1 MRHFMLSILRPVSI
15 RSGLALCCGL
25 GVAGGVAL
33 ADGDFFDIG
42 VNPVGGTLV
51 TFDASD
57 EGAGELFGP
66 SRVFAAEIPIGQNF
80 IDDPGFFALP
90 GTFAQGTNFGFNILS
105 SLRQWN
111 DGLGVFEE
119 TDITMVFT
127 GGAFGLPG
135 EIFAPASGDGF
146 VPGFSLEVD
155 ASGGFDTHPI
165 FNLFDAAN
173 PGELVGPGVWS
184 INLNLFA
191 DGFNDSLP
199 FAIVFNSG
207 GEDLDD
213 QFDRAIDFARET
225 IPAPGSAAL
234 LAIGGV
240 LALRRRR

>member
-1 MRHFMLSILRPVSI
+1 MRQFMRPAGI
-15 RSGLALCCGL
+15 RAGFALFCGFGLA
-25 GVAGGVAL
+25 ASPAL

-42 VNPVGGTLV
+42 ISIVGGTLV
-51 TFDASD
+51 TVDASD
-57 EGAGELFGP
+57 EDGGELFGP
-66 SRVFAAEIPIGQNF
+66 SRVFAAEIPVRQNF
-80 IDDPGFFALP
+80 IDEPGFFALP

-146 VPGFSLEVD
+146 VPGFSLAVG

-165 FNLFDAAN
+165 FNLFDTAN
-173 PGELVGPGVWS
+173 PGDLVGDGVWL
-184 INLNLFA
+184 INLNVFA

-199 FAIVFNSG
+199 FSIVFNSG
-207 GEDLDD
+207 GEGFDD
-213 QFDRAIDFARET
+213 QFDRAIDFAGEI

-234 LAIGGV
+234 LAFGGV
-240 LALRRRR
+240 AAIRRRRR